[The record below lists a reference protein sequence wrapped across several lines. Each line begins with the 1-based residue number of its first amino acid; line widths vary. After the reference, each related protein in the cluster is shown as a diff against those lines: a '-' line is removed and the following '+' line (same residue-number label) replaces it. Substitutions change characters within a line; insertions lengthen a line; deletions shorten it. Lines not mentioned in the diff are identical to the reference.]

1 MPPTISVLLDEKGAE
16 VAEEV
21 LKIKFNLNMFDKKE
35 EVIELNLNLS
45 IQHLINPA
53 AQVGPYNIGST
64 LVLT

>member
-1 MPPTISVLLDEKGAE
+1 M
-16 VAEEV
+16 AEEV